1 MENLYDKA
9 SEILNQVKQAVV
21 GKDDAIDN
29 IFAAILAG
37 GHILIEDMPGVGKTT
52 MALSFAKAM
61 GISKKR
67 IQFTTDIM
75 PSDLVGFSSIT
86 SNNAACVFGDV
97 LFISSAKNK
106 LHIKAPD

>member
-52 MALSFAKAM
+52 MALSFAKEKNTVYYGYYAV
-61 GISKKR
+61 R
-67 IQFTTDIM
+67 
-75 PSDLVGFSSIT
+75 
-86 SNNAACVFGDV
+86 FGRFFN
-97 LFISSAKNK
+97 L
-106 LHIKAPD
+106 